1 MLFQSRPNLGTRIG
15 FIQKLDNF
23 FSNIR
28 KNEKQ
33 AKEKVDSVLKQNDP
47 WTNESQNIM
56 HSSVGTHEKTGSLQ
70 VSREPMD
77 LLTHVGRMNIVLDK
91 VKKSADSENLVL
103 PLRQACQIYIEENQ
117 SDQIKTMIVMP
128 WKKFETPVGVT
139 ELTQLKENLSKVRL
153 DMDADRKLLEAA
165 LKAVQLRIDRVS
177 GS

>member
-1 MLFQSRPNLGTRIG
+1 
-15 FIQKLDNF
+15 
-23 FSNIR
+23 
-28 KNEKQ
+28 
-33 AKEKVDSVLKQNDP
+33 
-47 WTNESQNIM
+47 
-56 HSSVGTHEKTGSLQ
+56 
-70 VSREPMD
+70 MD